1 MMRGRSLAVRLAVLL
16 AGVVIVV
23 LVLAGVVVNRAA
35 SRSLDE
41 TLGPREEQR
50 LNLAGA
56 VVEDA
61 LVRGVG
67 TGRIQAL
74 LQRIAVDSRSRIRV
88 VNADGSVLI
97 EAGRLPPDV
106 ETDTLST
113 ELSADAG
120 GGALEIELPSATAP
134 FVRAFNN
141 ALLLT
146 GIVAVAA
153 LLIAAAVVANRL
165 TRPLREISLAARR
178 LGGGDLSARAQGGT
192 DAESTELAAA
202 FNGMAERLE
211 RSETLRR
218 RAASDLAHDL
228 ATPATVL
235 ESQIQA
241 MVDGVVPADAS
252 QLEMARAAASSLSS
266 VIGQLGELTQ
276 AEAAPLQRQPGPI
289 ALTGLAR
296 EVVAA
301 LDGMLR
307 ERQVIASVTGPEV
320 AVMADSAQIARAL
333 QNVVANA
340 IQHSP
345 AGGEVRIS
353 VADGAGATLR
363 VTDAGAGI
371 APADVP
377 YVFERFYRADR
388 SRGGPRSGSGIG
400 LTVARELIGANGGS
414 IEVEST
420 GPEGTTFR
428 VSLPPVPRGVAH

>member
-1 MMRGRSLAVRLAVLL
+1 MRGRPLAVRLAVLL

-23 LVLAGVVVNRAA
+23 LTLAGVVVNRAA

-50 LNLAGA
+50 LDLAAA

-61 LVRGVG
+61 LERGVG
-67 TGRIQAL
+67 RGRIRAL
-74 LQRIAVDSRSRIRV
+74 LQRIATESRGRIRV
-88 VNADGSVLI
+88 VDADGSVLL
-97 EAGRLPPDV
+97 EAGHLPPNV

-113 ELSADAG
+113 DLSVDSG
-120 GGALEIELPSATAP
+120 GGALEIELPSAAAP

-146 GIVAVAA
+146 GIVAVAT
-153 LLIAAAVVANRL
+153 LLVAAAVVANRL
-165 TRPLREISLAARR
+165 TRPLREIALAARR
-178 LGGGDLSARAQGGT
+178 LGGGDLTARAQGGS
-192 DAESTELAAA
+192 DAESTELATA

-252 QLEMARAAASSLSS
+252 QLEKARAAAASLSS
-266 VIGQLGELTQ
+266 VVGQLGELTQ
-276 AEAAPLQRQPGPI
+276 AEAAPLQRQPAPI

-296 EVVAA
+296 DVVAA

-307 ERQVIASVTGPEV
+307 ERQVSASVTGTEV
-320 AVMADSAQIARAL
+320 TVMADGGQIARAL
-333 QNVVANA
+333 QNVFANA

-345 AGGEVRIS
+345 AAGEVRIV
-353 VADGAGATLR
+353 VADGPVATLR
-363 VTDAGAGI
+363 VTDTGAGI
-371 APADVP
+371 ERADLP

-414 IEVEST
+414 IEVEAT
-420 GPEGTTFR
+420 GPDGTTFVLR
-428 VSLPPVPRGVAH
+428 LPSADPA